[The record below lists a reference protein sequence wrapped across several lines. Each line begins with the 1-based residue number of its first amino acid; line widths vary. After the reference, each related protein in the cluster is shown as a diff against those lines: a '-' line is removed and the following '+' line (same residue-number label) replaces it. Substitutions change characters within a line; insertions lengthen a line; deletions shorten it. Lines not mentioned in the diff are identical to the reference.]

1 MTGHLAYPTA
11 AHERA
16 AGAITA
22 FFAGRDSVDLVL
34 QTNSCARGKATP
46 DSCLDIAVIVAEGTP
61 VAPLEAEWR
70 AFHASEPA
78 FAALAAAGA
87 FSDVHLDI
95 VDLRIAPPDHP
106 EDEYPDD
113 FEVLIGN
120 YLVYA
125 VPLWERGDRLRRLRA
140 GWVPY
145 YDDALRDERLAR
157 AIWCCRHH
165 LDHIPLYVAR
175 GLWYQALDRL
185 HLAFRC
191 FLQALFIAR
200 RTYPIAYNKWL
211 HEQVAGILGLPDLY
225 RQLPPL
231 FAISDILG
239 TELNDKAAALHA
251 LADTY
256 LGDRNARPSRARR
269 TG

>member
-1 MTGHLAYPTA
+1 MTAPTTRAAYPTA

-16 AGAITA
+16 AGAITT
-22 FFAGRDSVDLVL
+22 FFAGRPGVDLVL
-34 QTNSCARGKATP
+34 LANSCARGKATP
-46 DSCLDIAVIVAEGTP
+46 DSCLDIIVIAVEGAP

-70 AFHASEPA
+70 AFHAADPA
-78 FAALAAAGA
+78 FATLDAAGA

-95 VDLRIAPPDHP
+95 VDLRIVPPDHP
-106 EDEYPDD
+106 ADEYPDD

-125 VPLWERGDRLRRLRA
+125 APLWDRADRLGQLRA

-145 YDDALRDERLAR
+145 YGDELRAARLAQ
-157 AIWCCRHH
+157 ATWCCRHH

-191 FLQALFIAR
+191 FLQALFISR

-211 HEQVAGILGLPDLY
+211 REQIVDILGLPDLY

-231 FAISDILG
+231 FEISDLLG
-239 TELNDKAAALHA
+239 TELNDKAATLHA

-256 LGDRNARPSRARR
+256 LAEPAPARA
-269 TG
+269 